1 MKLKHELNE
10 NEKQEIIELFHSY
23 HETILSEWLK
33 AASISEDDP
42 FRHEITINGGHTIRL
57 VVAYI
62 EDPETPL
69 VQELTKK
76 IANERVK
83 AKVGIGEFISN
94 INLGR
99 SIIYRVLKMTN
110 VSKEAQLKYLL
121 VVNDFFD
128 LYMYHALT
136 EYTRV
141 KDSIIQNKSRFI
153 QEMHS
158 DRLSILGQV
167 AASFAHEFRNPLTSI
182 KGFIQMIENLS
193 DHPETSTYFDIINHE
208 MESLQEKIT
217 QFLYLSKMKGLDDQ
231 SDLFSM
237 DRVVK
242 GMLEFLYPRFL
253 DENINVHHELLH
265 DVNVYGVEGQI
276 KQVLL
281 NILNNAVEEL
291 SEVDGDRNIHVRL
304 SEEDENIHLTISNN
318 GTMIPEHLLEDIFEP
333 FISTKQ
339 LGTGLGLSVC
349 KQIVEKHKGT
359 INVISTETETSFFLS
374 FPKAFEKGAAYDD
387 QQDDTLQ
394 RN

>member
-1 MKLKHELNE
+1 MKLKHQLSDDERKTL
-10 NEKQEIIELFHSY
+10 IELFHSY
-23 HETILSEWLK
+23 HNTILSEWLK

-42 FRHEITINGGHTIRL
+42 FRREITINGGHTIRL
-57 VVAYI
+57 IVAYI
-62 EDPETPL
+62 EDPETEL
-69 VQELTKK
+69 VQQLTKK
-76 IANERVK
+76 IAHERVK

-99 SIIYRVLKMTN
+99 SIIYRVLEMTE
-110 VSKEAQLKYLL
+110 VPKEAQLKYLL

-136 EYTRV
+136 EYTTV
-141 KDSIIQNKSRFI
+141 KDAIIHNKNRFI

-182 KGFIQMIENLS
+182 KGFIQMIEKQSKTEEN
-193 DHPETSTYFDIINHE
+193 STYFDIINHE

-231 SDLFSM
+231 SEIFSL
-237 DRVVK
+237 DRIVM
-242 GMLEFLYPRFL
+242 GMLDFLYPRFL
-253 DENINVHHELLH
+253 DENINVLH
-265 DVNVYGVEGQI
+265 DPFLQVKVYGVEGQI

-291 SEVDGDRNIHVRL
+291 SEVEGERNVNVSL
-304 SEEDENIHLTISNN
+304 FEEEESIQLKISNN
-318 GTMIPEHLLEDIFEP
+318 GSMIPEHLLEDIFEP

-359 INVISTETETSFFLS
+359 INVMSTETETTFHLT
-374 FPKAFEKGAAYDD
+374 FPKV
-387 QQDDTLQ
+387 
-394 RN
+394 N